1 MWNKIASFI
10 LRNRAY
16 ILISLVI
23 YLVALVYIS
32 MTYGVKFS
40 TTSAQLLPS
49 SDPAMVNLRDFQ
61 HTFGNESNVI
71 VIGYDDEKMHEKPN
85 YDAFKQLQQKI
96 ATLNGVKSV
105 FSMEDAIKLVRDT
118 VNGGFKTEKIISP
131 NENYDQELK
140 QLENFPFYNGI
151 LYNTKNNAKEILVY
165 IDDEIM
171 NSPER
176 AKETLQINDW
186 VEEFEEQTQIP
197 LYLSG
202 MPVIR
207 TMNSQAVKSESFTF
221 IGASLLVTCLLFLY
235 FYRSLRNTLIAVA
248 VVACAVTTCFALMAF
263 LGYDITILTA
273 LVPPL
278 LIVIGI
284 PNCIYLI
291 NKYQKEYVVHKNK
304 IKALHC
310 MIVHVGNA
318 AILTNLTTAF
328 GFFTFLFTDSKT
340 LQEFGIVSS
349 LNIVGIFFLSF
360 LIVPTLLSYF
370 PEPKEKE
377 LSHLSFNWTNKVF
390 LFIEDIIANHRKKVY
405 LTVAGLLVLSFIGI
419 SLMKSSG
426 NILDDMSKNTDFYKE
441 ISFFDKEF
449 GGVLPLEIV
458 VDTKR
463 PNGVTS
469 IENLQKLDQFS
480 EYIDSLNISSKPL
493 SIVPLVK
500 MAKQAYYNN
509 DSAFYQLPT
518 RQERSFILGEIKKSK
533 GGNEHMLNS
542 YLDSTKSKA
551 RVTTLLSNMDSD
563 VLAFSTQHI
572 QDKLKQIFPDG
583 RYKTYVTGMAFVFQE
598 GTKYL
603 THNLFISISIA
614 ILMISVFMAF
624 MFRSPQ
630 MVFIALLPNILPLLT
645 TAGFMG
651 YLGIPIKP
659 STILVFSIAFGIA
672 VDDTIHF
679 LARYR
684 QDLKKYESI
693 SLSVA
698 ESMEHVGSSMFYTSV
713 ILFAGFGVFM
723 FSGFNGIVA
732 LGGLVVLTLLMAM
745 FANLILLP
753 SLLLTYE
760 RFSNKEFSDPKV
772 DLFKEDDDED

>member
-10 LRNRAY
+10 LRNRTN

-23 YLVALVYIS
+23 YLVCMVLIS
-32 MTYGVKFS
+32 TTYGVKFS

-49 SDPAMVNLRDFQ
+49 SDPVMINLWNFQ
-61 HTFGNESNVI
+61 KTFGNESNVI

-96 ATLNGVKSV
+96 AALDGVKSV
-105 FSMEDAIKLVRDT
+105 FSMEDAVKLMRDT
-118 VNGGFKTEKIISP
+118 VNGGFKTEKIISSDEKNY
-131 NENYDQELK
+131 NEEISQLK
-140 QLENFPFYNGI
+140 KFPFYNGI

-186 VEEFEEQTQIP
+186 VEEFETKMQIP

-207 TMNSQAVKSESFTF
+207 TMNSQAVKGESITF
-221 IGASLLVTCLLFLY
+221 IVASLLVTCLLFLY
-235 FYRSLRNTLIAVA
+235 FYRSLRNTLIAVT
-248 VVACAVTTCFALMAF
+248 VVSCAVAMCFALMAYF
-263 LGYDITILTA
+263 SYDITILTA

-291 NKYQKEYVVHKNK
+291 NKYQKEYVVHRNK
-304 IKALHC
+304 IKALHR

-340 LQEFGIVSS
+340 LQEFGIISS
-349 LNIVGIFFLSF
+349 LSIVGIFFLSF

-370 PEPKEKE
+370 PAPKEKE
-377 LSHLSFNWTNKVF
+377 LSHLSFSWTNKVF
-390 LFIEDIIANHRKKVY
+390 ALIENIIANHRKKVY
-405 LTVAGLLVLSFIGI
+405 FTVVVLLALSFIGI

-469 IENLQKLDQFS
+469 IDNLQKLDKLGQ
-480 EYIDSLNISSKPL
+480 YIDSLNISSKPL

-518 RQERSFILGEIKKSK
+518 HQERSFILGEIKKSK
-533 GGNEHMLNS
+533 GGNQHMLNS
-542 YLDSTKSKA
+542 YLDSTRSKA

-572 QDKLKQIFPDG
+572 QDKLKQIFPDE
-583 RYKTYVTGMAFVFQE
+583 RYNTYVTGMAFVFQE

-614 ILMISVFMAF
+614 ILMISIFMAL

-651 YLGIPIKP
+651 YIGIPIKP

-684 QDLKKYESI
+684 QDLQKYESI
-693 SLSVA
+693 SFSVA

-745 FANLILLP
+745 FANLVLLP
-753 SLLLTYE
+753 SLLLSYE
-760 RFSNKEFSDPKV
+760 RLSNKDFSKPKV
-772 DLFKEDDDED
+772 DLFKEEEED